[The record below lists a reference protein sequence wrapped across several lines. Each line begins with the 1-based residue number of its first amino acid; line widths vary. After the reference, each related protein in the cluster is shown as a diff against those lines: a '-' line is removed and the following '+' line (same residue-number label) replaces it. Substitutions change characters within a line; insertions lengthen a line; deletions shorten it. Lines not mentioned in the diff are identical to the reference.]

1 MISLH
6 SSVASARSVRSVSCA
21 VMILAGALALSATTT
36 TANAQPQGKTN
47 QIKIEYQPAKTPAQQ
62 KIADL
67 IKERK
72 VLEKFQEILSPFKLP
87 QPLTLL
93 TKSCGMVNAWYQ
105 RPTLTICYEYLEDI
119 QKSIPKGTTSAGLT
133 PADTVIGQLFY
144 VVAHEAG
151 HAFFDQLN
159 VPLFGRAEDA
169 ADGFA
174 TYLMLALGKNEAR
187 RLIGGAAYSY
197 KPYLG
202 KEKFM
207 VPATAFSDAH
217 GAPLQRFY
225 NLLCLAFGSDP
236 STYKDLV
243 DQGYLPKDRARS
255 CRMEYGEL
263 NFAFQRLILPNVD
276 KDMAKAVLAR
286 DWMADATMPAER
298 ASDQGQPQG
307 MK

>member
-1 MISLH
+1 MFSHQIRFDSSWACRPVLH
-6 SSVASARSVRSVSCA
+6 AMALV
-21 VMILAGALALSATTT
+21 GALTLTASTTT
-36 TANAQPQGKTN
+36 VAIAQPAGKTN
-47 QIKIEYQPAKTPAQQ
+47 QIKIEYQPGQNPAHQ
-62 KIADL
+62 KLEAL
-67 IKERK
+67 VKERK

-87 QPLTLL
+87 APLTLL

-105 RPTLTICYEYLEDI
+105 RPTLTICYDYLEDI
-119 QKSIPKGTTSAGLT
+119 QKSIPKGNTPAGLT

-159 VPLFGRAEDA
+159 TPLFGRGEDA

-174 TYLMLALGKNEAR
+174 TYMMLALGKEQAR

-236 STYKDLV
+236 NTYKDLV

-263 NFAFQRLILPNVD
+263 NFAFQQLILPHVD
-276 KDMAKAVLAR
+276 KEMAKAVLAK
-286 DWMADATMPAER
+286 DWMPDATSPPTTR
-298 ASDQGQPQG
+298 ASDQTQG